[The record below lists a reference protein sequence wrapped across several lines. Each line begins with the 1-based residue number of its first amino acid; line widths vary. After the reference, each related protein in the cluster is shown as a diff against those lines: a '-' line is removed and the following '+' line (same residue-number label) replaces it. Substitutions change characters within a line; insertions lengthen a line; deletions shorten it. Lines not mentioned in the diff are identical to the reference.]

1 MSSPVS
7 TPSLLLS
14 PADLSLLAN
23 RTPVNVRVL
32 DVRTPG
38 EFQSAHIRGAYNV
51 PLDTLGEHSA
61 EISSNVQSAV
71 VLVCQSGGRAH
82 KAEQALR
89 HAGMTNLHV
98 LEGGMNAWRA
108 AGLPIAVVKHRL
120 SLERQVRIVAGFLAA
135 TGGLLGFFVNPAFA
149 LLPALIGSGLAVAGI
164 TDWCWM
170 GLLLSRMPH
179 NRASCDV
186 PAMVR
191 ALSSAGTPTAS

>member
-1 MSSPVS
+1 M

-38 EFQSAHIRGAYNV
+38 EFESAHIRGAYNV
-51 PLDTLGEHSA
+51 PLDTLGEHAA
-61 EISSNVQSAV
+61 EISSSVQSPV

-89 HAGMTNLHV
+89 EAGMVNLHV

-108 AGLPIAVVKHRL
+108 AGLPVAVVRRRL
-120 SLERQVRIVAGFLAA
+120 SLERQVRIVAGSLAA

-149 LLPALIGSGLAVAGI
+149 LLPAFIGSGLVFAGV
-164 TDWCWM
+164 TDWCGM
-170 GLLLSRMPH
+170 GLLLSRLPH

-191 ALSSAGTPTAS
+191 ALSSARTPAAS